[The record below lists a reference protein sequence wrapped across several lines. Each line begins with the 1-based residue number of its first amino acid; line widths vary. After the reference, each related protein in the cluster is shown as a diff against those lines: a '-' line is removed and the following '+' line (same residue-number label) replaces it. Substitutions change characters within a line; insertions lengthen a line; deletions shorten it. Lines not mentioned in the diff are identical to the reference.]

1 MICVGLLE
9 SQYAQL
15 SNLGFPFSFEQG
27 GLALD
32 NAKLSSRLSDEGFWC
47 PSRPLP
53 KQLRLLAQVEKKT
66 KSQPQ
71 LLELQYLYCC
81 E

>member
-1 MICVGLLE
+1 MTSGAMIHVGLLE

-32 NAKLSSRLSDEGFWC
+32 NAKLSSQLSDEGFLV
-47 PSRPLP
+47 SFSPL
-53 KQLRLLAQVEKKT
+53 T
-66 KSQPQ
+66 
-71 LLELQYLYCC
+71 
-81 E
+81 